1 MADLRAMLQDG
12 NPILGTVVTVDSP
25 QVAEA
30 LVLAGVQWLFLDSEH
45 SAALDPGAVQRIV
58 QAVGSRCPAVVRV
71 PANDATWIH
80 QALDAGA
87 DGVIVPH
94 VRSAADAR
102 QAVSA
107 VKYPP
112 LGARSV
118 GIARAHGYGLR
129 FAEYLRSANDRT
141 ALVVQIEDI
150 DAVEAL
156 PEILA
161 VTGVDAVFVG
171 PYDLSGSMG
180 LLGQV
185 DHPSVRAAVDEVR
198 RVCAEAG
205 MPLGIFT
212 ATAEAARAEVTSG
225 SRLIAVG
232 TDLGLMTSAAQ
243 AIADLV

>member
-1 MADLRAMLQDG
+1 MADLRAKLHDG
-12 NPILGTVVTVDSP
+12 SPMLGTVVTVDSP

-30 LVLAGVQWLFLDSEH
+30 LVVAGVQWLFLDSEH

-58 QAVGSRCPAVVRV
+58 QAVGSRCPTVVRV
-71 PANDATWIH
+71 PTNDATWIH
-80 QALDAGA
+80 KALDAGA

-102 QAVSA
+102 RAVSA
-107 VKYPP
+107 AKYPP

-129 FAEYLRSANDRT
+129 FAEYLGSANDRT

-156 PEILA
+156 PEILG
-161 VTGVDAVFVG
+161 VSGVDAVFVG

-180 LLGQV
+180 LLGQI

-198 RVCAEAG
+198 RVCVETG

-212 ATAEAARAEVTSG
+212 ATAEAARAEVKSG

-232 TDLGLMTSAAQ
+232 TDLGLMTSAAR
-243 AIADLV
+243 AVAELA

>member
-1 MADLRAMLQDG
+1 MADLRAMLHDG

-30 LVLAGVQWLFLDSEH
+30 LVVAGVQWLFLDSEH

-71 PANDATWIH
+71 PANDPTWIH
-80 QALDAGA
+80 KALDAGA

-107 VKYPP
+107 AKYPP

-129 FAEYLRSANDRT
+129 FAEYLGSANDRT

-150 DAVEAL
+150 DAVGAL
-156 PEILA
+156 PEILG
-161 VTGVDAVFVG
+161 VSGVDAVFVG

-212 ATAEAARAEVTSG
+212 ATAEAAQAEVKSG

-232 TDLGLMTSAAQ
+232 TDLGLMTSAAR